1 MRLDSVLPTDFW
13 GSRVPSIH
21 HFTNV
26 YRGVR
31 EGEGPQL
38 CGGGGWLL
46 QSEAAC
52 RILTTSPPVT
62 VSPRILST
70 QRLHA
75 QDARTQSSLQGVCS
89 PAEQLTFTGALQI

>member
-13 GSRVPSIH
+13 GSRVPSIRR
-21 HFTNV
+21 FTNV

-38 CGGGGWLL
+38 CEGAWLL

-52 RILTTSPPVT
+52 GILTTSPPVT

>member
-38 CGGGGWLL
+38 WRGGGAGCFRARLL
-46 QSEAAC
+46 A
-52 RILTTSPPVT
+52 
-62 VSPRILST
+62 
-70 QRLHA
+70 
-75 QDARTQSSLQGVCS
+75 G
-89 PAEQLTFTGALQI
+89 F

>member
-38 CGGGGWLL
+38 CGGGGLAASERGCL
-46 QSEAAC
+46 QDFDD
-52 RILTTSPPVT
+52 LSPSDGVT
-62 VSPRILST
+62 EDPEHPASPRPGRADTEFTPRS
-70 QRLHA
+70 
-75 QDARTQSSLQGVCS
+75 V
-89 PAEQLTFTGALQI
+89 LTC